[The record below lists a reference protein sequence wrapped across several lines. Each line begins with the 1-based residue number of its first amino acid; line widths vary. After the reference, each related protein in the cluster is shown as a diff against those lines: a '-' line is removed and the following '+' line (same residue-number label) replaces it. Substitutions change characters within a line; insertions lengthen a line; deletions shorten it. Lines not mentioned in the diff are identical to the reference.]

1 MEDIGNHVD
10 LRGSGGDRLQRP
22 VIRCKDLEFS
32 YATGDFRLKV
42 PQLEIPPGQRVAL
55 TGPSGCGKTTLI
67 HLFAGILKARKG
79 ELDVSGVPL
88 SEYSDRDLQDFRI
101 VRLGLIFQQFE
112 LLQYLNAYEN
122 VLLPYRLNPVLELG
136 NSQRE
141 LAREL
146 LEDVGLADKIARYP
160 RELSQGER
168 QRVAVCRALITG
180 PSLLLC
186 DEPTANLDPANR
198 DRILDILFAYCQNQ
212 NASLVMVTHDHEIL
226 NRFDQTL
233 DIRSFL
239 PKTPVSP

>member
-1 MEDIGNHVD
+1 M
-10 LRGSGGDRLQRP
+10 
-22 VIRCKDLEFS
+22 
-32 YATGDFRLKV
+32 
-42 PQLEIPPGQRVAL
+42 
-55 TGPSGCGKTTLI
+55 
-67 HLFAGILKARKG
+67 
-79 ELDVSGVPL
+79 
-88 SEYSDRDLQDFRI
+88 
-101 VRLGLIFQQFE
+101 
-112 LLQYLNAYEN
+112 LQYLNAYEN

-136 NSQRE
+136 DRQRE
-141 LAREL
+141 RAREL
-146 LEDVGLADKIARYP
+146 LQEVGLADKSAVFP

-212 NASLVMVTHDHEIL
+212 SASLLMVTHDHEIL

-239 PKTPVSP
+239 PKTPVSR